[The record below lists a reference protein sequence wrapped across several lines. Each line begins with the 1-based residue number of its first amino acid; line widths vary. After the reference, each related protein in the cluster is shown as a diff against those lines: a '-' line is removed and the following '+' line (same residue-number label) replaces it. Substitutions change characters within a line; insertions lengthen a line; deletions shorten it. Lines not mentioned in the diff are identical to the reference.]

1 LENNA
6 MSILATMAGQ
16 KTISHDIPKLVKA
29 VEQIAEQLE
38 RLNNLNDRALKRLN
52 ELVDTIE

>member
-1 LENNA
+1 
-6 MSILATMAGQ
+6 MSILATMAG
-16 KTISHDIPKLVKA
+16 KKVLDHDIPKLIKA

-52 ELVDTIE
+52 EIVDDIE